1 MILIANN
8 ILIIDDEEGIRKSLT
23 GILKDEKYEVD
34 SAASG
39 EEGLAKLK
47 KRNFDLVLLDIW
59 LPGIDGIE
67 ILKEIKK
74 LDSLLEVVIISG
86 HGNVETAVK
95 ITKLGAF
102 DFIEKPL
109 DLEKTIII
117 VRNALKQRQLQKQIR
132 FMEESEDEK
141 FIMIGESS
149 AMKIL
154 KGKLERSAPTEGRV
168 LIFGENGTGK
178 ELAARLIHRHSKRS
192 LKPFVAVNCAAIP
205 EELIESEMFGHKK
218 GAFTGADSNKIGKF
232 EQADGGTL
240 FLDEIGDMSF
250 KTQAK
255 VLRVLEEGNIQP
267 VGDIRTIPVDVR
279 VIAATN
285 KNLEEEIAA
294 GNFRKDLFFRLSVIP
309 INIPPLR
316 DRTEDLLL
324 LIGHYQEYFSAKYNT
339 AKKTFL
345 PSALKS
351 LQKYDWP
358 GNVRELKNM
367 IERIFIM
374 HPGARVDGD
383 IIETLFFSHPHLES
397 EFFDFI
403 TLKEAMDNFE
413 KKCIMHKLK
422 LHNRNITAT
431 AEALGIERT
440 SLYRKLKKF
449 DVNGASDGED

>member
-1 MILIANN
+1 VIVITSS

-47 KRNFDLVLLDIW
+47 NKNFDLVLLDIW
-59 LPGIDGIE
+59 LPGLDGIE
-67 ILKEIKK
+67 ILREIKK
-74 LDSLLEVVIISG
+74 HDSLLEVVIISG

-109 DLEKTIII
+109 DLEKTMII

-132 FMEESEDEK
+132 LMEESEDEK

-154 KGKLERSAPTEGRV
+154 KDKLERSAPTEGRV

-218 GAFTGADSNKIGKF
+218 GAFTGADSSKIGKF

-240 FLDEIGDMSF
+240 FLDEVGDMSF

-267 VGDIRTIPVDVR
+267 VGDIKTIAVDVR

-285 KNLEEEIAA
+285 KNLEEEIAVN
-294 GNFRKDLFFRLSVIP
+294 NFRKDLFFRLSVIP

-316 DRTEDLLL
+316 ERTEDLPL

-345 PSALKS
+345 PSAMKS

-374 HPGARVDGD
+374 HPGAKVDDD
-383 IIETLFFSHPHLES
+383 IIETLFFSHPKLES
-397 EFFDFI
+397 ELFDFI

-422 LHNRNITAT
+422 LHNHNITET